1 MRKSIE
7 KAQTNSKLHTGKFL
21 FSSFSSSP
29 DSEESDIEDDTGF
42 PSDTHSTPS
51 SKDSIKTTAFE
62 AIFPNMQQVYGI
74 QPETPKHGDLQ
85 LLRR

>member
-1 MRKSIE
+1 M
-7 KAQTNSKLHTGKFL
+7 FL
-21 FSSFSSSP
+21 FVFSSSP
-29 DSEESDIEDDTGF
+29 DSEESDIEDDIGL

-62 AIFPNMQQVYGI
+62 AMFPNMHQVYGV
-74 QPETPKHGDLQ
+74 QPEIPKQADLQ